1 MDVKVVATSSSE
13 FDKAFSRW
21 GLCLL
26 VDGDILFDV
35 FSDPAVLLAGMR
47 KLSIDP
53 AAIRRVVISHDHW
66 GHAGGLTGLL
76 EKNKELIVYGCSDF
90 SNELKEKIVA
100 SGVSLMEAERFFKIK
115 SNIYTTGA
123 MSGLYE
129 DFFIAEQSLVIDRGE
144 DLAVVCGCAH
154 PGITQIVKA
163 ASSHFNKKVSSIAGG
178 FHLNDKS
185 EERVRDIAGE
195 LEGLGVKK
203 VYSTHC
209 NGEKAEAILRE
220 KFTKDLEILKSGAIL
235 DF

>member
-1 MDVKVVATSSSE
+1 MDVKVIATSSTE
-13 FDKAFSRW
+13 RDKAFSRW
-21 GLCLL
+21 GLSLL
-26 VDGDILFDV
+26 VDGDILFDA
-35 FSDPAVLLAGMR
+35 FSDPAVLLANMR
-47 KLSIDP
+47 RMKIDP
-53 AAIRRVVISHDHW
+53 EAVRRVVISHDHW
-66 GHAGGLTGLL
+66 GHAGGLPGLL
-76 EKNKELIVYGCSDF
+76 EKNKELIVYGCADF
-90 SNELKEKIVA
+90 SNELKEKIIS

-129 DFFIAEQSLVIDRGE
+129 DFFIAEQALVIDRGE
-144 DLAVVCGCAH
+144 ALAVLCGCAH
-154 PGITQIVKA
+154 PGITAIIKA
-163 ASSHFNKKVSSIAGG
+163 ASHHLNKIVNSIAGG

-185 EERVRDIAGE
+185 AEQIRDIAGE

-220 KFTKDLEILKSGAIL
+220 KFTKDLEILKSGDIL